1 MKIIY
6 FIRRYKP
13 FFTKIDPAQLDPPV
27 DDTSIK
33 FQGNF
38 EINIM
43 EVSRLFTKSWT
54 ANKVDSPQVYF
65 TLSLDSNPWISFRQ
79 NEEYNIFTIDIVVNK
94 EHSQQLGTVFKQV
107 QSNDKSKAFVVIETV
122 VPLSAAYKADLRRDD
137 IIIAVDSKIVNGMNQ
152 IVKII
157 KSINRPCF
165 TIRIERRTRKSI
177 IENDKLLKRDDQ
189 KQDTLTAENSA
200 DDSVSLKRTKS
211 NSFSFR
217 KMSEVI
223 ETAKNVGQEGKA
235 LLRGSSASSYNQVI
249 FRKFKLFSK
258 FRFIDL
264 IFF

>member
-1 MKIIY
+1 
-6 FIRRYKP
+6 
-13 FFTKIDPAQLDPPV
+13 
-27 DDTSIK
+27 
-33 FQGNF
+33 
-38 EINIM
+38 M

-54 ANKVDSPQVYF
+54 TSKVDNPQIYF

-94 EHSQQLGTVFKQV
+94 EHTQQLGTVFKQV
-107 QSNDKSKAFVVIETV
+107 QPNDKSKPFVVIETV

-165 TIRIERRTRKSI
+165 TIRIERRTRKNVV
-177 IENDKLLKRDDQ
+177 ENDRSFKRDDQ
-189 KQDTLTAENSA
+189 KQDMLTAENSA

-223 ETAKNVGQEGKA
+223 ESAKSVGQEGKA
-235 LLRGSSASSYNQVI
+235 LLRGSSVNISYQVI
-249 FRKFKLFSK
+249 LSLKFTIN
-258 FRFIDL
+258 FRFAKS
-264 IFF
+264 IFFSGFR